1 MSSLKA
7 IQLLS
12 KAALIAKEER
22 KTFSGEGISK
32 KIQDIKYLS
41 SQKKVPRLSLRKE
54 VILLENQLQKVVEV
68 EEKLSKEKDKESIAV
83 AALKQQITILKNK
96 LKAVEDLAL
105 EKKVNHLS
113 FLLGEHLA
121 RKEIPSEVAL
131 SSLEIAAPLPT
142 TNADLAK
149 KAEMLQKR
157 LEALKQELNIT
168 KELGNKTPA
177 EIRQIEERIKAF
189 EEKLRE
195 FYEHYPEAMPEEG
208 GVEGPV
214 PEVKHTLLFAEP
226 KEAVEVEEEVKE
238 AERELPLPPPPRMR
252 RRD

>member
-1 MSSLKA
+1 M
-7 IQLLS
+7 QLLS
-12 KAALIAKEER
+12 KAASIAQGER
-22 KTFSGEGISK
+22 ETFSRDGVSK

-68 EEKLSKEKDKESIAV
+68 EEKLNKEKEKESITV

-96 LKAVEDLAL
+96 LKAVEDVSL

-121 RKEIPSEVAL
+121 RKEIPGEVAL
-131 SSLEIAAPLPT
+131 SAMETGELAAT
-142 TNADLAK
+142 TDLDIAK
-149 KAEMLQKR
+149 KAAMLQRR
-157 LEALKQELNIT
+157 LEALKQELNLT
-168 KELGNKTPA
+168 KELGNARPQ
-177 EIRQIEERIKAF
+177 EIRQIEDQIRAF

-195 FYEHYPEAMPEEG
+195 FYEHHPEAMLEEVAT
-208 GVEGPV
+208 VEV
-214 PEVKHTLLFAEP
+214 PAAEVKHTLLFSKPQAED
-226 KEAVEVEEEVKE
+226 AEVEEEIQE

-252 RRD
+252 KRE